1 MIVTK
6 ISEDS
11 FTLHKQNE
19 EYTLYMGEITP
30 QTPRP
35 FTIQISEVE
44 DSSKV
49 DLEMTCG
56 CTTFGREIVNKTTV
70 NFTISYGNCDVIFK
84 KTVVIVNKNKNT
96 ILKIQGTCQ

>member
-1 MIVTK
+1 MTITK
-6 ISEDS
+6 LSEDN
-11 FTLHKQNE
+11 FTLHKQDG

-44 DSSKV
+44 DSSNI

-56 CTTFGREIVNKTTV
+56 CTTFGKEIINKTTV
-70 NFTISYGNCDVIFK
+70 NFTISYANCEAVFK
-84 KTVVIVNKNKNT
+84 RTVVITNKNKHT
-96 ILKIQGTCQ
+96 LLKIQGTCQ